1 MKKNFSKKLLSFALA
16 FALVIGMLPQ
26 ISTAAFADTGS
37 TEGAYWPNFRGSDTN
52 MAITSVE
59 TPRGNAV
66 RKWNKTW
73 STPEKDIYPSQQI
86 IVDNA
91 LVALHGDNISMLSL
105 EDGSTL
111 KTAKMAGTQGYV
123 STAPTY
129 ADGKIFCV
137 LDGGKIQAFD
147 AKTLESAWDK
157 VYEDPKGG
165 TCDSPITYS
174 DGYIYTGFGNSW
186 FEKNNRNYVCID
198 AATGQMKW
206 RKTDP
211 NGFVWAG
218 SVVIGDG
225 VIFGSQAG
233 SDGYSKLYSIKKN
246 STGENPDVISEITID
261 GSISSSIAYD
271 KVSGRIYFTTKSGYL
286 YSAEVD
292 AVTGEVKATSVKCEK
307 NHNSSTSTPVVYKN
321 RVYYGAS
328 GVNQWSDPGKI
339 IVADAGTL
347 NKLFEIEIPGE
358 GKSSLLLST
367 AYEESEG
374 LLYLYTSYNAH
385 PGGIILIKVEPDCLT
400 ASDAEKVEL
409 FNAAGFEQY
418 CALSIICGP
427 DGTLYYRN
435 DSTSIFAIGVTG
447 VESVENLINKIGTVT
462 IDSENAIK
470 TARDAYDKLSDS
482 DKALVSNYTKLEKA
496 EKDFAPIAKKVENVE
511 MLIAA
516 IGKVSNDDATKAK
529 VKAARDAYEKLSPEE
544 QAKVN
549 NYNMLIKAE
558 LVFNAPERV
567 ENTVNKDNACSGT
580 LANTNEEI
588 FEKVLGDDDK
598 FLVETG
604 KSAKVTLSVKDIN
617 NTVSLSDKA
626 LIEKNLGKNK
636 VGLYLD
642 ITLSKQV
649 GDNTAVN
656 VTETNGKVKVT
667 ISVPDSLKNSD
678 ASITRTYKIMRI
690 HEGKV
695 DILDATYD
703 AKTGKL
709 VFETD
714 AFSTYALVYS
724 DAPVQT
730 TAPKTGDINHMASWI
745 AIMAAALAVAALL
758 KKKTRE

>member
-1 MKKNFSKKLLSFALA
+1 
-16 FALVIGMLPQ
+16 
-26 ISTAAFADTGS
+26 
-37 TEGAYWPNFRGSDTN
+37 
-52 MAITSVE
+52 
-59 TPRGNAV
+59 
-66 RKWNKTW
+66 
-73 STPEKDIYPSQQI
+73 
-86 IVDNA
+86 
-91 LVALHGDNISMLSL
+91 
-105 EDGSTL
+105 
-111 KTAKMAGTQGYV
+111 
-123 STAPTY
+123 
-129 ADGKIFCV
+129 
-137 LDGGKIQAFD
+137 
-147 AKTLESAWDK
+147 
-157 VYEDPKGG
+157 
-165 TCDSPITYS
+165 
-174 DGYIYTGFGNSW
+174 
-186 FEKNNRNYVCID
+186 
-198 AATGQMKW
+198 
-206 RKTDP
+206 
-211 NGFVWAG
+211 
-218 SVVIGDG
+218 
-225 VIFGSQAG
+225 
-233 SDGYSKLYSIKKN
+233 
-246 STGENPDVISEITID
+246 
-261 GSISSSIAYD
+261 
-271 KVSGRIYFTTKSGYL
+271 
-286 YSAEVD
+286 
-292 AVTGEVKATSVKCEK
+292 
-307 NHNSSTSTPVVYKN
+307 
-321 RVYYGAS
+321 
-328 GVNQWSDPGKI
+328 
-339 IVADAGTL
+339 
-347 NKLFEIEIPGE
+347 
-358 GKSSLLLST
+358 
-367 AYEESEG
+367 
-374 LLYLYTSYNAH
+374 
-385 PGGIILIKVEPDCLT
+385 
-400 ASDAEKVEL
+400 
-409 FNAAGFEQY
+409 
-418 CALSIICGP
+418 
-427 DGTLYYRN
+427 
-435 DSTSIFAIGVTG
+435 
-447 VESVENLINKIGTVT
+447 
-462 IDSENAIK
+462 
-470 TARDAYDKLSDS
+470 
-482 DKALVSNYTKLEKA
+482 
-496 EKDFAPIAKKVENVE
+496 

-667 ISVPDSLKNSD
+667 ISVPDSLKNND
-678 ASITRTYKIMRI
+678 ASITRTYKVMRI